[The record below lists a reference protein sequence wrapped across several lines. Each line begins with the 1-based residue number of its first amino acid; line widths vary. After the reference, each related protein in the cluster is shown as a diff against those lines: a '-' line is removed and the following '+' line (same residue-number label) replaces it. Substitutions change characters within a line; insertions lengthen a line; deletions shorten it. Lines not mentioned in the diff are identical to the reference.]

1 VSAALTANPI
11 LKHLISFIVLTVCPA
26 FLHVVPAWSQ
36 QRSKLALYED
46 SLNHLGKMIVNGGDE
61 TDRKAA
67 TYKFIP
73 LLVRALKQPASF
85 DYKFDSV
92 KSIRIVYAPDR
103 TFRIF
108 TWFVNIN
115 DIAYRFYGAI
125 QMNSPSRLVL
135 HPLIDATEKITNP
148 EEAILTPAS
157 WYGAEYYEIL
167 PKDAAGNYVL
177 LAWKGLSDELTS
189 RLVDVLRFE
198 NGKPV
203 FGARIFQGNKLLQSR
218 LLFRYTHQASMM
230 LKYLPQEH
238 AIVMDHLS
246 PPEKTLQGKY
256 QFYGPDLTYD
266 ELMYSSGIWVTKENV
281 ILSNTSTPKDK
292 DFIMPQKNPL
302 KEK

>member
-1 VSAALTANPI
+1 VSQALTNPG
-11 LKHLISFIVLTVCPA
+11 LRNLVSIVVLVVFPVIFPLTR
-26 FLHVVPAWSQ
+26 AWSQ
-36 QRSKLALYED
+36 QKQKLTLYED

-61 TDRKAA
+61 SDRKAA

-73 LLVRALKQPASF
+73 LLVRALKEPGSF

-92 KSIRIVYAPDR
+92 RSIRIVYAPDR
-103 TFRIF
+103 SFRIF

-115 DIAYRFYGAI
+115 DIAYRFYGTI
-125 QMNSPSRLVL
+125 QMNSPSHLVL

-148 EEAILTPAS
+148 EKAVLTPAA

-167 PKDAAGNYVL
+167 PKDAGGNYVL
-177 LAWKGLSDELTS
+177 LAWKGISDELTS

-198 NGKPV
+198 NGKPI
-203 FGARIFQGNKLLQSR
+203 FGAPIFQVNKLLQSR
-218 LLFRYTHQASMM
+218 LLFKYTHQASMM
-230 LKYLPQEH
+230 LKYLPQENV
-238 AIVMDHLS
+238 IVMDHLS

-266 ELMYSSGIWVTKENV
+266 ELLYNSGIWVTKENV
-281 ILSNTSTPKDK
+281 ILSNASTSKDK